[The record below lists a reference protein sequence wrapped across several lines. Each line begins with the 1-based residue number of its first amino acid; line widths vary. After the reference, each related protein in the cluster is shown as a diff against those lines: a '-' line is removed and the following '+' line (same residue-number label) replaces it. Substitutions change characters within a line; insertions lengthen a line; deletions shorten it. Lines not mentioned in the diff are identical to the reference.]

1 MNEWNTY
8 EAFVIKRK
16 SFEYEQEVRAVTL
29 LPVPDSLETVLGK
42 VAMLREQMNIEIIII
57 AAKGRS
63 GIKKATSRWLNPRSN
78 KTSTLLGNSRQVE
91 FTFRSVFFHIT
102 K

>member
-1 MNEWNTY
+1 MNERNTY

-29 LPVPDSLETVLGK
+29 LPVPYSLETVLGK

-57 AAKGRS
+57 EAKGRS
-63 GIKKATSRWLNPRSN
+63 GIKKLLVGSL
-78 KTSTLLGNSRQVE
+78 TLAVIKQA
-91 FTFRSVFFHIT
+91 HC
-102 K
+102 